1 LESYPCE
8 TKDQPHARERFYVK
22 NNECINMITYVGLI
36 NEIGYAEYKKSSN
49 EKIKMKEKHIE
60 KKIKIKLQKIE
71 L

>member
-1 LESYPCE
+1 
-8 TKDQPHARERFYVK
+8 
-22 NNECINMITYVGLI
+22 MITYVGLI

>member
-1 LESYPCE
+1 MESYPCE
-8 TKDQPHARERFYVK
+8 TKDQPQARERFYVK
-22 NNECINMITYVGLI
+22 NIECINMITNVGLI